1 MNTIPGKHVF
11 YIDCRILPKYSID
24 EVLRVIKDTANNYC
38 NAHGCRVD
46 VEIVSREDPV
56 QPTSADSEIVRRLAK
71 AIRIVKGLEPKLLGI
86 GGGTYARYLRARGI
100 PVAVWMT
107 SKETAHAP
115 DEHVFLSDIVSD
127 IKTVV
132 ASLLT

>member
-1 MNTIPGKHVF
+1 M
-11 YIDCRILPKYSID
+11 DCRILPKYGID
-24 EVLRVIKDTANNYC
+24 DVLRVIKDTANKYC

-56 QPTSADSEIVRRLAK
+56 QPTSADGEIVRRLAK
-71 AIRIVKGLEPKLLGI
+71 AIRTVKGLEPKLLGI

-115 DEHVFLSDIVSD
+115 DEHVSLGDVISD
-127 IKTVV
+127 IKTLIT
-132 ASLLT
+132 SLLTEP

>member
-1 MNTIPGKHVF
+1 M
-11 YIDCRILPKYSID
+11 
-24 EVLRVIKDTANNYC
+24 
-38 NAHGCRVD
+38 
-46 VEIVSREDPV
+46 
-56 QPTSADSEIVRRLAK
+56 QPTSADSEIIKRLSK
-71 AIRIVKGLEPKLLGI
+71 AIRIVRGLEPKLLGI

-115 DEHVFLSDIVSD
+115 DEHVFLSDVIND

-132 ASLLT
+132 ASLLTEP